1 MAQSEVQICNMAL
14 SRIAI
19 SIPISSLSEAS
30 AAARACSLWFEQCR
44 DNLLQSYPWK
54 FAHKAVALQDIGSAP
69 SGWAYRYRYP
79 NDCLRALKV
88 TEEGGGRSVVPTS
101 KHEYE
106 VISDAAGTGKA
117 IVCDLQPA
125 YLHYVSRVTEP
136 TMFDPAFTN
145 ALAWLLASEIATPLS
160 ADAKY
165 AQAAYQNFMGAV
177 NEAFAHSINEGYEG
191 RDPYSDLLSGR
202 F

>member
-19 SIPISSLSEAS
+19 SIPIASLTESSN
-30 AAARACSLWFEQCR
+30 AARACSLWFGQCR
-44 DNLLQSYPWK
+44 DTILQSFPWK
-54 FAHKAVALQDIGSAP
+54 FARKFVALQDIGTPAP
-69 SGWAYRYRYP
+69 GWSYRYRYP

-88 TEEGGGRSVVPTS
+88 TDAETDRIIAPIAKNEFEVLADETNAGRS
-101 KHEYE
+101 
-106 VISDAAGTGKA
+106 

-125 YLHYVSRVTEP
+125 YLHYTARIVEP

-145 ALAWLLASEIATPLS
+145 ALAWLLSSEVATFLS

-165 AQAAYQNFMGAV
+165 AQAAYQSYIGSV
-177 NEAFAHSINEGYEG
+177 NDAFANSLNEGYEG
-191 RDPYSDLLSGR
+191 REVYSDLISGR